1 MYVPIYYIIVML
13 RVQSVRKT
21 ISKSIQY
28 IQYSLGRCNVNDNA
42 AIVSKLIVTYLWGLD

>member
-28 IQYSLGRCNVNDNA
+28 IYNIHWDGVMSMIMQPLFQS
-42 AIVSKLIVTYLWGLD
+42 